1 MPPEHLSMR
10 FMRSLK
16 RAAFTGF
23 LIVGPAGISA
33 YLLYW
38 VVVSVDGLMASPAHA
53 LLGRRIP
60 GVGLLTAACV
70 LLGVGFLASNL
81 AGRHL
86 LELAEDV
93 LLRIPLFNSLYRT
106 FKRMAEAFAPG
117 GAQFRS
123 VVLVE
128 HPRAGAYVLGFVTNR
143 VSVGQGEALQ
153 ELTVVYVPTNHLYI
167 GDILL
172 VPKERVRE
180 TGLSLEQAAQA
191 VFSAG
196 SSLPRE
202 I

>member
-1 MPPEHLSMR
+1 MNENIFPRIL
-10 FMRSLK
+10 RSLK

-23 LIVGPAGISA
+23 LIVGPAGFSA

-38 VVVSVDGLMASPAHA
+38 VVVAVDGLMASPAHA

-60 GVGLLTAACV
+60 GIGLLSAAAI

-81 AGRHL
+81 AGRHF
-86 LELAEDV
+86 LELGEDV

-117 GAQFRS
+117 DSQFRS

-128 HPRAGAYVLGFVTNR
+128 HPRQGAYVLAFVTNR
-143 VSVGQGEALQ
+143 VSIGTGEAAQ
-153 ELTVVYVPTNHLYI
+153 DLTVVYVPTNHLYI

-172 VPKERVRE
+172 VPKDRVRE
-180 TGLSLEQAAQA
+180 TGMSMEQGVQA

-196 SSLPRE
+196 SSFPRGL
-202 I
+202 